1 MAYECGAA
9 GARPFGLDEAPPK
22 IETNARPID
31 PSPVIQHAPEKGK
44 DSYEGIPGDGKV
56 PG

>member
-1 MAYECGAA
+1 MAECGAA
-9 GARPFGLDEAPPK
+9 GGRPFGLDEAPPK

-31 PSPVIQHAPEKGK
+31 PSAVIQHAPDKGK